1 MNAILGKVD
10 AGSGGVAEAALARH
24 FAHPRRVLGEYIASL
39 SAMALFGLTR
49 EEARQL
55 LARALPVMLHHCSML
70 PASFTA
76 WPAEFDELD
85 GDASLRSSR
94 DFARASRDLNGDK
107 GSSRQT
113 PPLDNDDYATIS
125 SSV

>member
-1 MNAILGKVD
+1 MAVFNDHAGD
-10 AGSGGVAEAALARH
+10 ARNDKSADCRPSGNEPTSPMDDDDAADDEASDIGA
-24 FAHPRRVLGEYIASL
+24 
-39 SAMALFGLTR
+39 

-94 DFARASRDLNGDK
+94 DFARASRDLNGEK